1 MARIPD
7 SWAAGRWDVPLAAM
21 RRRGLLLA
29 DRALPPL
36 DTTALW
42 GRRRRQASRAKQGTA
57 AQVGPATNKKLG
69 HESHAQAPARAPRPP
84 QRPLAPFRTG
94 QATTAIANHAT
105 GSLPAPAAP
114 GVIMRSVSPSRLS
127 KLSQS
132 TSSGFTR
139 APFLHRR
146 HHALHRDQLRRY
158 QAHL

>member
-1 MARIPD
+1 
-7 SWAAGRWDVPLAAM
+7 M

-29 DRALPPL
+29 DRALPL
-36 DTTALW
+36 LATTALW

-57 AQVGPATNKKLG
+57 AQVGLVTNKKLC
-69 HESHAQAPARAPRPP
+69 HRVLLQSRAQAPARAPRPLE
-84 QRPLAPFRTG
+84 RPLAPFRTG

-127 KLSQS
+127 KLSH
-132 TSSGFTR
+132 TKTTSGFTR
-139 APFLHRR
+139 APPLHRR
-146 HHALHRDQLRRY
+146 HHAPHRDPLRRY